1 MLLDFLDQLFSR
13 HSGNSREQAKQRLKL
28 ILAHDRADLTP
39 AALEAMRLEILG
51 VVSRYVELDSE
62 GMQFHLAAEG
72 GTTALIANLPIRRVK
87 PLAEARLN
95 SCEGENPQQDPG
107 AAPSEGGHLSSPS
120 P

>member
-13 HSGNSREQAKQRLKL
+13 HSGSSREQAKQRLKL
-28 ILAHDRADLTP
+28 ILAHDRTDLTP

-62 GMQFHLAAEG
+62 GLQFHLAAEG

-87 PLAEARLN
+87 PLAPRPEDSL
-95 SCEGENPQQDPG
+95 QQDAG

-120 P
+120 A

>member
-13 HSGNSREQAKQRLKL
+13 HSGSSRDQAKQRLKL

-39 AALEAMRLEILG
+39 AALESMRLEILG

-62 GMQFHLAAEG
+62 GLQFSLATEE

-87 PLAEARLN
+87 PLEISL
-95 SCEGENPQQDPG
+95 SHPEGEG
-107 AAPSEGGHLSSPS
+107 A
-120 P
+120 

>member
-13 HSGNSREQAKQRLKL
+13 HPGSSRDQAKQRLKL

-39 AALEAMRLEILG
+39 AALESMRLEILG

-62 GMQFHLAAEG
+62 GLQFNLATEE

-87 PLAEARLN
+87 PLEANL
-95 SCEGENPQQDPG
+95 SHSEGEG
-107 AAPSEGGHLSSPS
+107 I
-120 P
+120 

>member
-13 HSGNSREQAKQRLKL
+13 HSGSSREQAKQRLKL
-28 ILAHDRADLTP
+28 ILAHDRTDLTP

-51 VVSRYVELDSE
+51 VVSRYVELDAE
-62 GMQFHLAAEG
+62 GLQFHLAAEG

-87 PLAEARLN
+87 PLAEAGPCQEDSL
-95 SCEGENPQQDPG
+95 QQG

-120 P
+120 A